1 VGRLGVVA
9 ATRSGWRT
17 FVAPAAFL
25 LAATIVVLLVRGV
38 LHGGNGTTASRTA
51 PPPAAPAARAP
62 AAESRPKL
70 YTVRAGDTLSAIA
83 ARTGVP
89 LGRIR
94 VLNPRLQP
102 TALFIGQRIRL
113 R

>member
-1 VGRLGVVA
+1 VVA
-9 ATRSGWRT
+9 ATRTGWRT

-25 LAATIVVLLVRGV
+25 LAATIVVLVLRGA
-38 LHGGNGTTASRTA
+38 LHGGGATATRTA
-51 PPPAAPAARAP
+51 PPPAAPAERAPAERAP
-62 AAESRPKL
+62 AADSRPRL

-89 LGRIR
+89 LARIR

-102 TALFIGQRIRL
+102 TALFIGQKIRL